1 MDYIDAKPT
10 SDHVANSLK
19 EAMEANDINAA
30 ELSRQSGVSIAS
42 LSRILAGQV
51 NPSLSSMVKI
61 SKALNISLD
70 MLTGSTGFASTADD
84 TESTLTEA
92 PTLDLATDFGVSY
105 RIYGRDESVK
115 ELTHIVTQAASG
127 QWVNTSSSQ
136 FVADTTL
143 QPAVLNVRQCAP
155 KTYDVDVIFPHTM
168 LEAGS
173 ITNIISLASTV
184 LNISG
189 ATLTD
194 MHIPHTLI
202 RTFSGPAFG
211 ITGLRDKLNKHG
223 RPLLSATVRPMH
235 GIGPRMYG
243 KLVHEM
249 LKNGLD
255 FTCDPTLLYSL
266 PINDWRERTRYCAE
280 ATAMASNHTNEFK
293 QHLCNVSASTY
304 EDIITRATFA
314 KEHELEGIIVDP
326 SAIGLTA
333 LQSLALWC
341 RENGMV
347 LAAMGSRKLMGM
359 GMEEQLQAKIF
370 RLIGCDIVSMASPI
384 RGDVT
389 SRRQTLAIVQNMR
402 QKMVNQQPEAGL
414 VFTQNF
420 HGMNASMPAVG
431 GGHNPWHF
439 PRLVDAL
446 DTDCIIQCGGSV
458 MAHPYGHAAGATA
471 NRTAIEATIQAKG
484 EGRNLTVES
493 KTILQQ
499 AQRYNHDL
507 KEALTHWQEGAFLFG
522 VIPGSVT
529 NTDEALPS
537 PLSAVVESSD
547 NGKPSTIT
555 TLTPTPT
562 EEDSTDE

>member
-19 EAMEANDINAA
+19 EAMEANQINAA

-70 MLTGSTGFASTADD
+70 ILTGSAGFSTPENDAAGA
-84 TESTLTEA
+84 EPEA
-92 PTLDLATDFGVSY
+92 PMLDLATDFGVSY
-105 RIYGRDESVK
+105 RICGREESAK
-115 ELTHIVTQAASG
+115 ELSHIVAQAASG
-127 QWVNTSSSQ
+127 QWVATSSHQ
-136 FVADTTL
+136 FVAPSTP
-143 QPAVLNVRQCAP
+143 QPCIYNIRQCAP

-184 LNISG
+184 LNIDG

-194 MHIPHTLI
+194 MHIPQTLI
-202 RTFSGPAFG
+202 RTFAGPAFG
-211 ITGLRDKLNKHG
+211 ISGLRDKFNKHG

-235 GIGPRMYG
+235 GIGPRIYG

-249 LKNGLD
+249 LRNGLD

-280 ATAMASNHTNEFK
+280 AAAMASNHTNEVK
-293 QHLCNVSASTY
+293 QHFCNISASTY
-304 EDIITRATFA
+304 EEMIIRATFA
-314 KEHELEGIIVDP
+314 KENELEGVIVDP

-333 LQSLALWC
+333 LQSLAFWC
-341 RENGMV
+341 RENGMI

-370 RLIGCDIVSMASPI
+370 RLVGCDIISMASPI

-389 SRRQTLAIVQNMR
+389 SRRRTLAIVQNMR
-402 QKMVNQQPEAGL
+402 QKAVNQQPEAGL
-414 VFTQNF
+414 MFNQHF
-420 HGMNASMPAVG
+420 YGLNASMPAVG

-446 DTDCIIQCGGSV
+446 GTDCIIQCGGSV
-458 MAHPYGHAAGATA
+458 MAHPHGHSAGATA
-471 NRTAIEATIQAKG
+471 NRTAIEATMQAKG

-529 NTDEALPS
+529 RTDEASPS
-537 PLSAVVESSD
+537 SLSAVVKETDNESAS
-547 NGKPSTIT
+547 PIT
-555 TLTPTPT
+555 SLTSTPT
-562 EEDSTDE
+562 EEDPTDE